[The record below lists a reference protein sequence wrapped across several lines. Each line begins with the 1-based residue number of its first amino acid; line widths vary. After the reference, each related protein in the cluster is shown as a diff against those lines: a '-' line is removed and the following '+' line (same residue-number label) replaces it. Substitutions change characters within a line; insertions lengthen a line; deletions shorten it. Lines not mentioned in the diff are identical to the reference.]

1 MSCNVYFYNNE
12 TQEDLSDSVFLGVGN
27 RNRSGSRTPWGSI
40 SGDCIKT
47 VAEIKNDI
55 PVWIAMVK
63 ESYSDFKELRDYLDE
78 ALPKIM
84 ENLDK
89 LPQDLE
95 IYIDI
100 G

>member
-27 RNRSGSRTPWGSI
+27 GNRSGSRTPWGSI

-47 VAEIKNDI
+47 VAEIKQDI
-55 PVWIAMVK
+55 PKWIDMVK
-63 ESYSDFKELRDYLDE
+63 KSYDDFTEVYDSLDG
-78 ALPKIM
+78 AKI
-84 ENLDK
+84 EILNNLEK
-89 LPQDLE
+89 LPPDLE
-95 IYIDI
+95 IEIYI